1 MELVSQF
8 AVGGGV
14 YALAFLEE
22 EGKLVATVNSRVSLA
37 EAHRSVRRACLR
49 LTIFF
54 FFFFSVSR
62 QVLLLDISPDHQLS
76 KSAVWGSAY
85 MPATLAPLGGNKLL
99 VGDAMSSMSVV
110 EVGEKSLRTVAKVS
124 SFSSFPFLAR

>member
-1 MELVSQF
+1 VFE
-8 AVGGGV
+8 
-14 YALAFLEE
+14 
-22 EGKLVATVNSRVSLA
+22 TDD
-37 EAHRSVRRACLR
+37 
-49 LTIFF
+49 FF
-54 FFFFSVSR
+54 SFFSVSR

-124 SFSSFPFLAR
+124 SIYLPFLFVQISAR